1 MSAADRTRD
10 AILDA
15 FLELVHRENAVN
27 ISVPAVAE
35 EAGVSVRTVYRY
47 FPSKDDL
54 QTAAAYRM
62 SEVILRPVTTADD
75 PDPEIIGPYLAT
87 LWSGFARSIP
97 AVIAEHTTP
106 AGRELRRTRLPR
118 ARERARTALAARVG
132 TDGGVD
138 AELVDLGV
146 AVSSSS
152 MFLELVDRMG
162 HPPERAAAMASRLV
176 QLILTEAIATHAT
189 AENGEPQ

>member
-15 FLELVHRENAVN
+15 FLELVHHGNAVN
-27 ISVPAVAE
+27 ISVPAVAD

-47 FPSKDDL
+47 FPTKDDL

-62 SEVILRPVTTADD
+62 SEVSLRAVTTADD
-75 PDPEIIGPYLAT
+75 PDPEVIGPYLVA
-87 LWSGFARSIP
+87 LWSGFAKSIP

-118 ARERARTALAARVG
+118 ARERARTALAERLG
-132 TDGGVD
+132 TDEGVD
-138 AELVDLGV
+138 ADLVDLGV

-162 HPPERAAAMASRLV
+162 HTPERAAAMANRLV
-176 QLILTEAIATHAT
+176 QILLAHAIETHPT
-189 AENGEPQ
+189 GDYGDQR